1 MAAVAVV
8 EAAAGKDAIAEGLV
22 DLLKP
27 AIKQLDT
34 HVHAVRYFLSPPESM
49 CHSDDW
55 NVRPSDYLLTSQN
68 TSSGVIVICLL
79 LEHKAALNPTQVV
92 ISTSIHCVLST
103 CVLL

>member
-68 TSSGVIVICLL
+68 ASSGVIVICLL
-79 LEHKAALNPTQVV
+79 LEH
-92 ISTSIHCVLST
+92 
-103 CVLL
+103 